1 MPKAASECGNG
12 KMSHPDHPSKKDF
25 LPQLLG
31 EQSADSL
38 QLFQGL
44 PQLQSHFSQGHAL
57 PKVAY
62 IQWLIVVIW
71 RSSYFWPIA
80 EQLDVHF
87 TACGGVVWG
96 FVGPA
101 LHSIPFLPLPD
112 PVSFPYLPQCWSL
125 INILYPH
132 SICLSV
138 CFQRTHPAAFG
149 SGNECCHWFV
159 ISAVSQNKNT
169 FRQAFTILVLQDL
182 NHQDRVISNFLGLR
196 INIKGSIRKY

>member
-12 KMSHPDHPSKKDF
+12 KMSHPDHPSQKDF
-25 LPQLLG
+25 LPQLLR

-87 TACGGVVWG
+87 TACGGCCLRLRRACIA
-96 FVGPA
+96 F
-101 LHSIPFLPLPD
+101 HSISPSAWSCFLPLPSTVLISNQY
-112 PVSFPYLPQCWSL
+112 PVPTLHLSQSLFPKNPSCSIWFRKWMLSL
-125 INILYPH
+125 I
-132 SICLSV
+132 CDV
-138 CFQRTHPAAFG
+138 CCEP
-149 SGNECCHWFV
+149 E
-159 ISAVSQNKNT
+159 
-169 FRQAFTILVLQDL
+169 
-182 NHQDRVISNFLGLR
+182 
-196 INIKGSIRKY
+196 

>member
-1 MPKAASECGNG
+1 MPSATSECGNG
-12 KMSHPDHPSKKDF
+12 KMWHPDHPSKKDF

-31 EQSADSL
+31 EQSADGL
-38 QLFQGL
+38 QLLQGL

-62 IQWLIVVIW
+62 IQWLIVVRVW
-71 RSSYFWPIA
+71 RCSYFWPIA
-80 EQLDVHF
+80 EQLLWMYASQLV
-87 TACGGVVWG
+87 GVLSEASSG
-96 FVGPA
+96 
-101 LHSIPFLPLPD
+101 LHCIPLLPLPD
-112 PVSFPYLPQCWSL
+112 PVSFPYLSQCWFL

-159 ISAVSQNKNT
+159 MSAVCQDKNT
-169 FRQAFTILVLQDL
+169 FCQAFTILVL
-182 NHQDRVISNFLGLR
+182 
-196 INIKGSIRKY
+196 